1 MQKFSGHGLNI
12 VGAGAAATDDKKG
25 GKADASGGSFLTKP
39 LIGPVPG
46 YGVLGILAAVAGGVW
61 YFKFR
66 K

>member
-1 MQKFSGHGLNI
+1 MQKFRGRGLNI
-12 VGAGAAATDDKKG
+12 VGAGAAADKKG
-25 GKADASGGSFLTKP
+25 GKEEGGNFLTKP

-46 YGVLGILAAVAGGVW
+46 YGVLGILAALAGGVW